1 MDWYAAANYLS
12 IGVSLETIKSGN
24 QYTMTTTFSMRDY
37 YDLENSVF
45 IFPNL
50 EVPYIK
56 EKDL

>member
-24 QYTMTTTFSMRDY
+24 QYTMTTFSMRDY
-37 YDLENSVF
+37 YDWGNSVF